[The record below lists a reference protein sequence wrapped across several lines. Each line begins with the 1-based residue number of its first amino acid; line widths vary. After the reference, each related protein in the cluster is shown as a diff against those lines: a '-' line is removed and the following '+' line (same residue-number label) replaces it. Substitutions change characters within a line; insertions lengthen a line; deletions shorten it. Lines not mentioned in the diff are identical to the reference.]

1 MPGFGI
7 VHHVGRKS
15 GQSYAVPVNV
25 FRQGDAW
32 IIALTYGSESDWVKN
47 VLAAG
52 GCTLKTRGATVY
64 LVEPVIEIDRRKA
77 WAPLPVRLILRAI
90 RVDMVMRLRAG

>member
-1 MPGFGI
+1 

-15 GQSYAVPVNV
+15 GQPYAIPVNV
-25 FRQGDAW
+25 FRQGDTW

-52 GCTLKTRGATVY
+52 GCTLKTRRATVY
-64 LVEPVIEIDRRKA
+64 LVDPVIEIDRQKD

-90 RVDMVMRLRAG
+90 GVDMVMRLRAV

>member
-1 MPGFGI
+1 M

-15 GQSYAVPVNV
+15 GQSYAIPVNV

-47 VLAAG
+47 VL
-52 GCTLKTRGATVY
+52 KTRRATVY
-64 LVEPVIEIDRRKA
+64 LVDPVIEIDRQKD

-90 RVDMVMRLRAG
+90 SVDMVMRFRAV